1 MIVQP
6 SLSTERKDH
15 APAEEHVCA
24 RHGTELLGCKS
35 PHLVFVGPKARRRA
49 RAQP

>member
-15 APAEEHVCA
+15 APAEEHVIFL
-24 RHGTELLGCKS
+24 RIGNENS
-35 PHLVFVGPKARRRA
+35 FVKAW
-49 RAQP
+49 

>member
-15 APAEEHVCA
+15 APAEEHVGHVY
-24 RHGTELLGCKS
+24 RN
-35 PHLVFVGPKARRRA
+35 KANI
-49 RAQP
+49 